1 MQHKFM
7 EWFSKDCPNF
17 TSGYGNIRNFYDS
30 ETDTFQIEEIQTEY
44 ETFKNGG
51 EPCSLYFSWS
61 HVR

>member
-1 MQHKFM
+1 M

-17 TSGYGNIRNFYDS
+17 TSGYGNILNFYDS